1 MWNNMNIRRSSNNLI
16 NANNNP
22 NNNPSNN
29 PSNNPNN
36 NPYNNPNPNNNQL
49 LNQPLV
55 NNGLSSI
62 NKSIQEEY
70 SNYPYILLG
79 ALIII
84 LIILVIY
91 YYCRKSSRGYGNFD
105 DDNQD
110 EGAQV
115 VYIR

>member
-1 MWNNMNIRRSSNNLI
+1 MNIRRSSNNLI

-29 PSNNPNN
+29 PN
-36 NPYNNPNPNNNQL
+36 NNPNPNNNQL